1 MAFLES
7 DNDSHGKR
15 EAFPSS
21 IRLDFHH
28 SERCPSPPVCRCEL
42 NIGDRF
48 ELDAPNVSGMTSVEA
63 RSIQGVLDFVMV
75 NAVFRN
81 GVASVESDVLE
92 TERPHR
98 TPRFELEGLEWR
110 Y

>member
-15 EAFPSS
+15 EAFPPS
-21 IRLDFHH
+21 IRLDLHH
-28 SERCPSPPVCRCEL
+28 GKWRPTPPVCRCEL
-42 NIGDRF
+42 NISDRF
-48 ELDAPNVSGMTSVEA
+48 ELDALNISGMTSVEA
-63 RSIQGVLDFVMV
+63 RSIQSILDFVMV